1 MQKEETST
9 LQLPVKISY
18 LPAAQAY
25 LTELMQSVGFK
36 QKDVTLLMIAAEEA
50 ITNVIKH
57 AFLPDEEMTF
67 EIVTQLSPVE
77 FRIIIRDKGLPF
89 DPEQIGQY
97 SPEEELSGASSG
109 GLGFRLMKGSVDQ
122 FSFHNKGY
130 GGKEAHLVKFRQQKH
145 IDSYVDTAQLE
156 SYEQPVHQAP
166 QERVKI
172 PYHTQLLE
180 IKQAIEISQCAY
192 RTYGYTYIM
201 ENIYFPERLVE
212 MNKSGDLISA
222 VAVTEETGEMMSHV
236 ALELFG
242 KKRQTPELG
251 MALTKPQFRGQ
262 GCMTF
267 LNQLLIDQAKKRNI
281 RGIFAKGVSTHP
293 YSQKALLRSGF
304 KDCAI
309 LIGLSAPKV
318 FEKMEVQSNQRETLV
333 LSYMKLLEAEPI
345 VIYAPTHHLQMI
357 TEIYRN
363 IELEVRIL
371 EATGNAVPQIEL
383 LQSDIEVEVS
393 AALGYANI
401 YVNAIGKNF
410 QNEIN
415 QRLKELLHKK
425 VEVINLYLDLCDPA
439 AGQQSSVC
447 ETLNFFFA
455 GIFPSGSRQYLIL
468 QYLNYVSIDYGKI
481 VIESEFAQKLM
492 RYITAL
498 NPSTKETTL

>member
-1 MQKEETST
+1 MQKEETSI

-25 LTELMQSVGFK
+25 LTELLRSVDFK
-36 QKDVTLLMIAAEEA
+36 PKDITLLMVAAEEA

-57 AFLPDEEMTF
+57 AFLPEEKMMF
-67 EIVTQLSPVE
+67 EIETQISPVE

-89 DPEQIGQY
+89 DPEQIKHY
-97 SPEEELSGASSG
+97 SAEAELSGSSQI

-122 FSFHNKGY
+122 FSFYNKGY
-130 GGKEAHLVKFRQQKH
+130 GGKEVHLVKFRQQKH
-145 IDSYVDTAQLE
+145 IDSFIDTTRLE
-156 SYEQPVHQAP
+156 SYEQPVQQAP

-172 PYHTQLLE
+172 PYKIQLLE
-180 IKQAIEISQCAY
+180 PKQAIEISQCAY

-201 ENIYFPERLVE
+201 ENIYYPERLVE

-222 VAVTEETGEMMSHV
+222 VAVTEDSGEMMSHV
-236 ALELFG
+236 ALEFFG

-262 GCMTF
+262 GCMTV
-267 LNQLLIDQAKKRNI
+267 LNQLLIEQAKSRGI
-281 RGIFAKGVSTHP
+281 RGIYAKGVSTHP
-293 YSQKALLRSGF
+293 YSQKALLRTGF

-318 FEKMEVQSNQRETLV
+318 FEKMEVQLSQRETLV
-333 LSYMKLLEAEPI
+333 LSYLKLIESEPST
-345 VIYAPTHHLQMI
+345 IYAPANHQAMI

-363 IELEVRIL
+363 IGVEVQIQD
-371 EATGNAVPQIEL
+371 ATSTTASPIDL
-383 LQSDIEVEVS
+383 LQSDIEVEINS
-393 AALGYANI
+393 TLNYAVI
-401 YVNAIGKNF
+401 YINAIGTNF
-410 QNEIN
+410 KNEIS
-415 QRLKELLHKK
+415 QRLKELLLKK

-439 AGQQSSVC
+439 VGQQVQAC
-447 ETLNFFFA
+447 EALNFFFA

-468 QYLNYVSIDYGKI
+468 QYLNYVAIDYSKI

-492 RYITAL
+492 QYIMTF
-498 NPSTKETTL
+498 NPITK